1 MTGYETAP
9 LISHRDHF
17 VHLLVRLLVCLFC
30 LLVMGFYQQAAD
42 PAPTDAVDFDL
53 SVPLAAWN
61 RARTHHRWE
70 ECVVP
75 ALRPS

>member
-1 MTGYETAP
+1 MRFGA
-9 LISHRDHF
+9 F
-17 VHLLVRLLVCLFC
+17 VLFTLFTCLFAY
-30 LLVMGFYQQAAD
+30 LFARYGLYQQAAD

-70 ECVVP
+70 ECIVP